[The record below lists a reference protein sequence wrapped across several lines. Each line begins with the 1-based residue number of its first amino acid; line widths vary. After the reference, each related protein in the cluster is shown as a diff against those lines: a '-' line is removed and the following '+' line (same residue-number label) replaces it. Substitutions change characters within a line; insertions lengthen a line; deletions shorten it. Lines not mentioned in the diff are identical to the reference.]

1 MSIIATDLRF
11 AFRQLKK
18 APGFT
23 LTVVLTLALGMGA
36 TTAVFSVVEGILLR
50 PLPFIDPERL
60 VLVGDHVGGGP
71 NTPVTA
77 REIGTY
83 TAASSAFASSGGYIS
98 QAYELSGNANPEE
111 IRAARFTA
119 GVFPTLQVNPL
130 IGRVFNQQEDESHQP
145 IAVIS
150 YALWLNRYN
159 RDPQV
164 LGRSILLDRKAYT
177 IIGVMPRSF
186 EFPLQPGHLNR
197 TQLWVPM
204 SFTPDELSDAAAGFW
219 GYHMVA
225 RLKDGVTLQQ
235 AAQDADRVAR
245 QIMREFPAAISAVHI
260 RGDVMPLRE
269 SSVASV
275 GPLLRTLFL
284 AVAIVMLIA
293 CMNVAGLLLLRA
305 IRRHREYAVRLALG
319 ARSGV
324 IVRESLLEALL
335 LNAIGGLLGLALAA
349 LVIRTCLHLLP
360 ESMPRMDAIS
370 LDGTVA
376 AFCSVLALA
385 SGILCSLAPTFAAL
399 RTPLMQSLKEGS
411 QTGTGAA
418 SHSWLRSTL
427 VVSEI
432 GVALV
437 LLTIS
442 GVFLRS
448 FEKMRQVDPGFRPDH
463 VLVAHYLLPAKHYSS
478 NAAVESFDHAVIER
492 LSNSPGVIATGMSNI
507 LPASGFSPQSAYT
520 TEDEPADKWKLKFA
534 GFALTNGDYFRTM
547 GLRLLDGRTFTA
559 DDRENSPLVIIVNES
574 LARHSWPGQRAIG
587 KRMHIGSPKRE
598 LPWATVVGVVA
609 DTKLGARDQPSVEQW
624 YAPAEQPATIAGPGA
639 AEGITEPNGG
649 YIV

>member
-1 MSIIATDLRF
+1 M
-11 AFRQLKK
+11 
-18 APGFT
+18 
-23 LTVVLTLALGMGA
+23 
-36 TTAVFSVVEGILLR
+36 
-50 PLPFIDPERL
+50 
-60 VLVGDHVGGGP
+60 
-71 NTPVTA
+71 
-77 REIGTY
+77 
-83 TAASSAFASSGGYIS
+83 
-98 QAYELSGNANPEE
+98 
-111 IRAARFTA
+111 RA
-119 GVFPTLQVNPL
+119 
-130 IGRVFNQQEDESHQP
+130 
-145 IAVIS
+145 
-150 YALWLNRYN
+150 
-159 RDPQV
+159 
-164 LGRSILLDRKAYT
+164 
-177 IIGVMPRSF
+177 
-186 EFPLQPGHLNR
+186 
-197 TQLWVPM
+197 
-204 SFTPDELSDAAAGFW
+204 
-219 GYHMVA
+219 
-225 RLKDGVTLQQ
+225 
-235 AAQDADRVAR
+235 
-245 QIMREFPAAISAVHI
+245 FPASISAIHI

-349 LVIRTCLHLLP
+349 IAIRTVVHALP
-360 ESMPRMDAIS
+360 ESVPQIDAIS

-376 AFCSVLALA
+376 AFCVLLALA

-399 RTPLMQSLKEGS
+399 RTNLTQSLKEGS

-418 SHSWLRSTL
+418 SHSWLRSVL

-432 GVALV
+432 GIALV

-448 FEKMRQVDPGFRPDH
+448 FEKMRQVDPGFLPEH
-463 VLVAHYLLPAKHYSS
+463 VLVAHYLLPDSHYSS

-492 LSNSPGVIATGMSNI
+492 LSNAPGVIAAGMSNI

-534 GFALTNGDYFRTM
+534 SFALTNGDYFRTM

-559 DDRENSPLVIIVNES
+559 GDRKNSPSVIIVNES
-574 LARHSWPGQRAIG
+574 LARRSWPYQRAIG
-587 KRMHIGSPKRE
+587 KRMHIGSPKKE

-609 DTKLGARDQPSVEQW
+609 DTKLGARDEPSVEQW
-624 YAPAEQPATIAGPGA
+624 YSPAEQPATLAGPESA
-639 AEGITEPNGG
+639 KAITEPNGG
-649 YIV
+649 YIVLRSALAPEQMTKTLRSLVAEIDPLLALDEVQPMNDVIANVEAPRRFSTALITAFATGALLLAVIGIYALVAFSVWQRAHEIAIRMALGAQRAGIVRLVLISGGKLALYGCGLGVLGSIAASRVVSSFLFDVSPTDPFIYATCVALMLVIAVLASALPATRAASADPVDALRSI

>member
-1 MSIIATDLRF
+1 MSTIAIDLRF
-11 AFRQLKK
+11 AFRQMKK

-36 TTAVFSVVEGILLR
+36 TTAVFSVVEGILMR
-50 PLPFIDPERL
+50 PLPFTDPERL
-60 VLVGDHVGGGP
+60 VLVGDHIGAGP
-71 NTPVTA
+71 DVPVTP

-83 TAASSAFASSGGYIS
+83 AAASSAFASSGGYIS
-98 QAYELSGNANPEE
+98 QTYELSGDANPEE
-111 IRAARFTA
+111 IRAVRFTA

-130 IGRVFNQQEDESHQP
+130 IGRVFTQQEDESHQP
-145 IAVIS
+145 LAVIS

-159 RDPQV
+159 RDPHV
-164 LGRSILLDRKAYT
+164 IGRSIRLDRKAYT

-225 RLKDGVTLQQ
+225 RLKSGVTLQQ

-245 QIMREFPAAISAVHI
+245 QIMREFPAAISAIHI

-335 LNAIGGLLGLALAA
+335 LNAIAGLLGLALAA
-349 LVIRTCLHLLP
+349 LVIRTCLHFLP

-370 LDGTVA
+370 LNGTVA
-376 AFCSVLALA
+376 AFCIVLALA

-432 GVALV
+432 GIALV
-437 LLTIS
+437 LLTVS
-442 GVFLRS
+442 GVFCAVLRKCARLIRAFILTMS
-448 FEKMRQVDPGFRPDH
+448 WWRIICCRVSTTRRMLLWSHSIMR
-463 VLVAHYLLPAKHYSS
+463 
-478 NAAVESFDHAVIER
+478 
-492 LSNSPGVIATGMSNI
+492 
-507 LPASGFSPQSAYT
+507 
-520 TEDEPADKWKLKFA
+520 
-534 GFALTNGDYFRTM
+534 
-547 GLRLLDGRTFTA
+547 
-559 DDRENSPLVIIVNES
+559 
-574 LARHSWPGQRAIG
+574 
-587 KRMHIGSPKRE
+587 
-598 LPWATVVGVVA
+598 
-609 DTKLGARDQPSVEQW
+609 
-624 YAPAEQPATIAGPGA
+624 
-639 AEGITEPNGG
+639 
-649 YIV
+649 